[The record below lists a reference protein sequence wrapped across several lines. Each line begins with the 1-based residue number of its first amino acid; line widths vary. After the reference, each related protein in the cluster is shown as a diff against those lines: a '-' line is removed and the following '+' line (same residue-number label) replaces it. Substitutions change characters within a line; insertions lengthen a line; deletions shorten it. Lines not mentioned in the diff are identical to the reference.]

1 MKKPVYLRLL
11 TLEISK
17 VVMHDEKARLGY
29 MDTDSFIVH
38 VETGNIYE
46 DIANDIEKRFDTSSY
61 SRVPNNRTGPFDRTE
76 WG

>member
-1 MKKPVYLRLL
+1 MKKPVYLGLL
-11 TLEISK
+11 TLQISK

>member
-46 DIANDIEKRFDTSSY
+46 DIANDVEKRFDTSSY

>member
-46 DIANDIEKRFDTSSY
+46 DIANDVEKRFDTSSY
-61 SRVPNNRTGPFDRTE
+61 SRVPNDRTGPFDRTE

>member
-46 DIANDIEKRFDTSSY
+46 DTLGYRIIVRDLLIVQSGDNSQ
-61 SRVPNNRTGPFDRTE
+61 N
-76 WG
+76 